1 MTPLAERMRPK
12 KPGDYFGQPHLM
24 GEDAAFRRLL
34 EQKTIHSCIFWGPP
48 GVGKTSLALLVAEY
62 IDRKIY
68 ALSAINA
75 GVKDVRETIEKA
87 GRIDLFNKKSPI
99 LFIDEIHRFNK
110 SQQDALL
117 EAVEKGIIILIG
129 ATTENPSFEV
139 NQALLSRC
147 QVYVLQE
154 LTAGEL
160 TSMVDNAIKTDEV
173 LSLQDI
179 IVEEYEAL
187 IYFSGGD
194 ARRLYNILEIV
205 CAMNAGGK
213 IIINNEM
220 IEDAIKVKQIAYDK
234 GGEYHYDLISAFIK
248 SVRGSDPNAALYYMA
263 RMLIGGEDPMFI
275 CRRMVILA
283 SEDIGLANA
292 NGLLLA
298 QSCMDAVHKI
308 GMPEARIVMAQ
319 CAIYLA
325 VSPKSNSAYLAI
337 AKAMDSV
344 NKTGNLPVPLH
355 LRNAPTNLMAKL
367 DYGKG
372 YKYAHDFE
380 NNFVEQQFLP
390 DLITNIIFYEPGQN
404 AAEEK
409 FNSFLKERWATKYGK

>member
-12 KPGDYFGQPHLM
+12 KPADYFGQQHLM
-24 GEDAAFRRLL
+24 GEGAPFRRLL
-34 EQKTIHSCIFWGPP
+34 EQKTIHSSIFWGPP

-62 IDRKIY
+62 IDRKIF

-87 GRIDLFNKKSPI
+87 SRMDLFNKKSPI

-117 EAVEKGIIILIG
+117 EAVEKGTIVLIG

-154 LTAGEL
+154 LTAEEL
-160 TSMVDNAIKTDEV
+160 KAMVDNAVATDEV
-173 LSLQDI
+173 LSVQDI
-179 IVEEYEAL
+179 EVTEYDAL

-194 ARRLYNILEIV
+194 ARRLYNILEII

-213 IIINNEM
+213 ILINNAMVE
-220 IEDAIKVKQIAYDK
+220 EAIKVKQIAYDK

-248 SVRGSDPNAALYYMA
+248 SIRGSDPNAALYYMA
-263 RMLIGGEDPMFI
+263 RMLIGGEDPIFI

-283 SEDIGLANA
+283 AEDIGLANA
-292 NGLLLA
+292 NGLLIA

-308 GMPEARIVMAQ
+308 GMPEARIVMAE
-319 CAIYLA
+319 CCIYLA
-325 VSPKSNSAYLAI
+325 ASPKSNSAYVAI
-337 AKAMDSV
+337 GKAMDAV

-372 YKYAHDFE
+372 YQYAHDFE

-390 DLITNIIFYEPGQN
+390 DKLLDIKFYEPGSN
-404 AAEEK
+404 AAEDK
-409 FNSFLKERWATKYGK
+409 LNSFLKARWATKY